1 MPCAKINEKDVLYL
15 KDRLYIR
22 DGNTFEFE
30 TAVKEVRQS
39 DRGYEVLLFESAFF
53 PGGGGQECDKG
64 SLNDFPVFDVFERD
78 SEVWHITK
86 EAFKSGD
93 RVFGKIDKELRIRRM
108 QNHSGEHIISGLANK
123 LFGADNIGFHLS
135 DPYMTIDLSV
145 ELGEEEIEFLE
156 LMANKAIYENLE
168 ICSYFPENLYEIDY
182 RSKKETGELTRL
194 ISIEGVDC
202 CACCA
207 PHLKRTGQIGL
218 IKITDFMR
226 HRGGTRLT
234 ALCGLNALSE
244 YRALDSEL
252 KAASRLLSAPKEL
265 VSKHLEQRLEEIGA
279 LKQKIK
285 TLCRE
290 YIDLKLEEA
299 EYILGNRTEFF
310 EDYDFELLRYWANTA
325 KKLCGGVAAAF
336 SKNGDFHY
344 YVIGSENL
352 DMRKLSK
359 EINANINGRG
369 GGSAAM
375 IEGKAEASREHITD
389 YFMSTY
395 F

>member
-1 MPCAKINEKDVLYL
+1 MKN
-15 KDRLYIR
+15 RLYIR

-30 TAVKEVRQS
+30 TTVKEIRKS
-39 DRGYEVLLFESAFF
+39 GKGFEVLLFESAFF
-53 PGGGGQECDKG
+53 PGGGGQEHDAG
-64 SLNDFPVFDVFERD
+64 YLNDIPVLNVFERD
-78 SEVWHITK
+78 NEVWHLISAPLKLGET
-86 EAFKSGD
+86 
-93 RVFGKIDKELRIRRM
+93 VFGKIDKDLRIRRM

-123 LFGADNIGFHLS
+123 LFKAENVGFHLS
-135 DPYMTIDLSV
+135 DPYMTIDFSV
-145 ELGEEEIEFLE
+145 ELGEEETEFLE
-156 LMANKAIYENLE
+156 LMANRAVYENLE
-168 ICSYFPENLYEIDY
+168 ICSYFPENLSEIDY
-182 RSKKETGELTRL
+182 RSKKETGDLTRL

-207 PHLKRTGQIGL
+207 PHLKYTGQIGL
-218 IKITDFMR
+218 IRISDFMR

-252 KAASRLLSAPKEL
+252 RAASQLLSAPRER
-265 VSKHLEQRLEEIGA
+265 VSKHLELRLEEIGA

-290 YIDLKLEEA
+290 YIDLKLEGA
-299 EYILGNRTEFF
+299 EYTIGNKTEFF
-310 EDYDFELLRYWANTA
+310 EDYDFELLRYWANVA

-336 SKNGDFHY
+336 SKNGDFYY

-352 DMRKLSK
+352 DMRKLGK

-375 IEGKAEASREHITD
+375 IEGKAEASREDIAE
-389 YFMSTY
+389 YFRNID
-395 F
+395 FNKLL